1 MDNASLNALRDIH
14 LPPPPGL
21 WPPAP
26 GWWLVALAI
35 LAAGLA
41 LRRRRAS
48 RRRPLR
54 DALNEIDRLAQ
65 TYRIDADA
73 VRLAGGIST
82 VLRHYACLRF
92 PDATIAGLTG
102 AEWLRFLDE
111 RGGNGDF
118 RDGPGAALA
127 SLPYRAVGIVDGDAL
142 IALARRWLEA
152 NVQ

>member
-1 MDNASLNALRDIH
+1 MDNVSLDALRDIH
-14 LPPPPGL
+14 PPPLPGL

-26 GWWLVALAI
+26 GWWLVAFAI

-41 LRRRRAS
+41 LRWRSAS

-54 DALNEIDRLAQ
+54 DALDEIDRLARS
-65 TYRIDADA
+65 YRLDADA
-73 VRLAGGIST
+73 VRLASGISA
-82 VLRHYACLRF
+82 VLRRYARLRF
-92 PDATIAGLTG
+92 PDVTTGGLTG
-102 AEWLRFLDE
+102 AGWLCFLDE

-127 SLPYRAVGIVDGDAL
+127 SLPYRAVGTVDADAL

-152 NVQ
+152 NAR